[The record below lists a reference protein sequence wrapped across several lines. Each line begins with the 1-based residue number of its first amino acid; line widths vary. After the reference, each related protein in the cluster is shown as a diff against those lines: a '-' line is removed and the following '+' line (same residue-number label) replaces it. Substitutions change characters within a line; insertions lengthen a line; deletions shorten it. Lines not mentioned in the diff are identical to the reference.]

1 MSVLSAQGLGLSS
14 DVMLQQLDSI
24 SLRRRET
31 ANFLDFA
38 NVADFILA
46 EPEVFR
52 LHSKNHHLFFFF
64 YLEQSLRIFYRKS
77 LLYRRNKLSS
87 LWRCICR
94 SYMEI
99 QCLLRGLVCSREHY
113 LFCLLVLLCLTCNKK
128 KKKKLINSA
137 RSLW

>member
-52 LHSKNHHLFFFF
+52 LHSKNHHLFFFLF
-64 YLEQSLRIFYRKS
+64 RTKS
-77 LLYRRNKLSS
+77 
-87 LWRCICR
+87 
-94 SYMEI
+94 
-99 QCLLRGLVCSREHY
+99 
-113 LFCLLVLLCLTCNKK
+113 
-128 KKKKLINSA
+128 
-137 RSLW
+137 